1 MGDGAE
7 AGAPSYRAFISYSH
21 KDAAVGRW
29 LHRRLEGYR
38 LPRRLVGTE
47 GERSP
52 VPARLTPI
60 FRDRE
65 ELPAAGDLSETVR
78 AALAV
83 SESLIVVCSPNA
95 AASPWVAKE
104 ISTFRTLHPDRPILA
119 AIAEGE
125 PPECF
130 PPELTVGGRAEPL
143 AADLRAGHDGR
154 RLGFL
159 KLVAGLSGVGL
170 DALAQRDAQRR
181 VRRVTY
187 LTAAAL
193 AAMLAMAVLTAFAFR
208 ERQEAA
214 RQRADAEGMV
224 EFMLTDLRTVLKG
237 VGRTD
242 VLAMVNRR
250 ALARYRDQDLARL
263 PGDSLVRRAR
273 LLQAIGEDAL
283 TTGQM
288 DAAVG
293 AFAEA
298 RRVTGEQLA
307 RSPDDPQRLLAHARS
322 EYWIGRVYELRQD
335 WAAAQSQY
343 LRYAAATGRLL
354 QKAPADPAYM
364 VEAASSAVDLGNVQL
379 NGLGDPAAAERQ
391 YGRAVGWY
399 ERAARLGPLPEDVQ
413 LSEANAYAWLADSFF
428 VRARW
433 AESLAAR
440 RQQYAIVERLRRA
453 HPLNVEAAYRFALA
467 QAAIS
472 LSMVKLGDRA
482 GGRRELL
489 AAYRTAAQLADL
501 DRDNAEWRLF
511 RAKTGCFLY
520 YSGLALPAG
529 LSRSGL
535 AKRIVDDGT
544 RLARD
549 RNPRAAEIGRCVAA
563 LEASAA
569 RVSSGRRRPRP

>member
-1 MGDGAE
+1 MGDGARA
-7 AGAPSYRAFISYSH
+7 AGSRYKAFISYSH
-21 KDAAVGRW
+21 RDAGLGRW

-47 GERSP
+47 GERGP

-104 ISTFRTLHPDRPILA
+104 IATFRALHPDRPILA
-119 AIAEGE
+119 AIAQGE

-130 PPELTVGGRAEPL
+130 PHALTVGAEPL
-143 AADLRAGHDGR
+143 AADLRSGHDGR
-154 RLGFL
+154 RLGLL

-193 AAMLAMAVLTAFAFR
+193 AAVLAKAVLTAFAFR

-343 LRYAAATGRLL
+343 LRYAAATDRLL
-354 QKAPADPAYM
+354 QKAPGDPAYM

-379 NGLGDPAAAERQ
+379 NGLADPAAAERQ

-399 ERAARLGPLPEDVQ
+399 ERAARLGPLPEEVQ

-440 RQQYAIVERLRRA
+440 RRQYAIVERLARA
-453 HPLNVEAAYRFALA
+453 HPLNVEAGYRFALA

-489 AAYRTAAQLADL
+489 AAYRTAGQLADL

-520 YSGLALPAG
+520 YSGLTLPPG
-529 LSRSGL
+529 LSRRGL

-544 RLARD
+544 RLARQH
-549 RNPRAAEIGRCVAA
+549 NPREAEIKRCVAA
-563 LEASAA
+563 LEALAA
-569 RVSSGRRRPRP
+569 ADPSGKRRPSP